1 MLFIRRVL
9 IVLTLLA
16 VAAPS
21 ASSQAQ
27 DRVES
32 SERVVSIV
40 RVQDRR
46 VERERR
52 AEQRRSD
59 GRESQ
64 SERITRTVN
73 IGPDGE
79 LDVSNV
85 AGDIV
90 VTRTGG
96 TNAIIDVV
104 KTARAA
110 TADEAR
116 AALPLVSVDIMER
129 GPRVEVRARYPRG
142 EMRRDNRRNLSVD
155 VAFTIAA
162 PQNTR
167 LVIKSISGNITV
179 SDISGGLMLDSV
191 SGTVKIANAGRVA
204 AAKSI
209 SGDVE
214 LIDSRVDGSLS
225 AGTISGTVRLR
236 RVTARNLT
244 LSSVSGNVLL
254 EDISCDRIEAQA
266 ISGDVNFSGDFQPN
280 GRYEFTSHS
289 GAVHL
294 AIGGGTG
301 FQVEATSFSGG
312 ITADLPITMESGQ
325 AGGRRMRTLRG
336 KYGNGSAILELTS
349 FSGPIVIKKR

>member
-1 MLFIRRVL
+1 MFFMRRLL

-16 VAAPS
+16 VAAPV

-32 SERVVSIV
+32 SERVVSTV

-96 TNAIIDVV
+96 TNATIDVV

-110 TADEAR
+110 TEAEAR
-116 AALPLVSVDIMER
+116 AAL
-129 GPRVEVRARYPRG
+129 
-142 EMRRDNRRNLSVD
+142 
-155 VAFTIAA
+155 
-162 PQNTR
+162 
-167 LVIKSISGNITV
+167 
-179 SDISGGLMLDSV
+179 
-191 SGTVKIANAGRVA
+191 
-204 AAKSI
+204 
-209 SGDVE
+209 
-214 LIDSRVDGSLS
+214 
-225 AGTISGTVRLR
+225 
-236 RVTARNLT
+236 
-244 LSSVSGNVLL
+244 
-254 EDISCDRIEAQA
+254 
-266 ISGDVNFSGDFQPN
+266 
-280 GRYEFTSHS
+280 
-289 GAVHL
+289 
-294 AIGGGTG
+294 
-301 FQVEATSFSGG
+301 
-312 ITADLPITMESGQ
+312 
-325 AGGRRMRTLRG
+325 
-336 KYGNGSAILELTS
+336 
-349 FSGPIVIKKR
+349 